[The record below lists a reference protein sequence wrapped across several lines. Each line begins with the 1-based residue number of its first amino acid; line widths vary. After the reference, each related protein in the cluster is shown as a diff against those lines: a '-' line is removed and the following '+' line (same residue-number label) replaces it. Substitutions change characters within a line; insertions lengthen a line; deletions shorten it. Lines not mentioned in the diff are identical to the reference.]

1 MQEIE
6 PDSAKIFIHA
16 EKIKNVFGTDSKK
29 HFTIDYLCV
38 IIKLQKSNLLH
49 STVLKQCN
57 QEEKNEKAYYN
68 DDCSNGYGVLCGTG
82 FRSE

>member
-38 IIKLQKSNLLH
+38 IIKLQKINL
-49 STVLKQCN
+49 
-57 QEEKNEKAYYN
+57 
-68 DDCSNGYGVLCGTG
+68 
-82 FRSE
+82 

>member
-6 PDSAKIFIHA
+6 PDSPKFLFW
-16 EKIKNVFGTDSKK
+16 KKMNFGTDSKK

-49 STVLKQCN
+49 STVLNNVIRRK
-57 QEEKNEKAYYN
+57 K
-68 DDCSNGYGVLCGTG
+68 
-82 FRSE
+82 